1 MATDTVSPRASH
13 LRSVT
18 VTALASLAG
27 VGAALVSAAVTAGAA
42 NPATN
47 QMALFV
53 LVAAIVAQFPVL
65 QVLGRAGIVVVDIEE
80 FGAKDYLYVAFMT
93 FSLWFVSWT
102 VLLTTGTTF

>member
-1 MATDTVSPRASH
+1 MSTDTVSPRASH

-27 VGAALVSAAVTAGAA
+27 IGAAVGSSLVTAGSAS
-42 NPATN
+42 PATD
-47 QMALFV
+47 QMALYV
-53 LVAAIVAQFPVL
+53 LVAAILVQFPVL
-65 QVLGRAGIVVVDIEE
+65 QLLGRAGLVAVDVEE

-102 VLLTTGTTF
+102 ILLTTGATF